1 MNRSKFICFVG
12 LLVVTTCSFS
22 MEISALENGSE
33 KVNRTILNSTILNNI
48 SSSNSSGNNFSAD
61 ALDTNSTNLTSPDVS
76 EPRSNVSVNASSGP
90 SHPVFGAFLATAF
103 SLGTGMKDNSSA
115 YKLGGKNKTVKDL
128 SRMWYVIQ
136 GTPHGY
142 V

>member
-1 MNRSKFICFVG
+1 MNRSKFICFLG
-12 LLVVTTCSFS
+12 LLAVTMCTFS
-22 MEISALENGSE
+22 MGINALENSSE
-33 KVNRTILNSTILNNI
+33 KVNNTILNNI
-48 SSSNSSGNNFSAD
+48 SSSNSSGNNLSAD
-61 ALDTNSTNLTSPDVS
+61 ALDTNSTNLTAPDVS
-76 EPRSNVSVNASSGP
+76 EPRSSVSVNASSGP

-128 SRMWYVIQ
+128 SKMWYVIQ

>member
-22 MEISALENGSE
+22 MEISALENGSG
-33 KVNRTILNSTILNNI
+33 KVNRTILNNI
-48 SSSNSSGNNFSAD
+48 SSSNSSGNNLSAD

-128 SRMWYVIQ
+128 SKMWYVIQ